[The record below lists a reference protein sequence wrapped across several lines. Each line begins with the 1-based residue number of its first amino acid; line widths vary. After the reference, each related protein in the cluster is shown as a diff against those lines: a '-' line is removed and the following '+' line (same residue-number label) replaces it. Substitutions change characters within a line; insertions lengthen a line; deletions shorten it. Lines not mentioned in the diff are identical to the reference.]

1 MIMISPA
8 RAELPDLRAIVLY
21 DDYPAPA
28 PQLPGV
34 MTWAQLLSLGA
45 EQGAGQLEARLAS
58 LAVNQCAV
66 LSYTSGDLDNTQP
79 SLLFGCYD
87 VQAPR
92 ATRKAQ

>member
-1 MIMISPA
+1 MIQVSEA
-8 RAELPDLRAIVLY
+8 RRQQLRAVVQY
-21 DDYPAPA
+21 SGDAA
-28 PQLPGV
+28 AGSGV

-66 LSYTSGDLDNTQP
+66 LSYTSGDMDNIKP
-79 SLLFGCYD
+79 FFFNGCYD

-92 ATRKAQ
+92 VTRKAQ

>member
-1 MIMISPA
+1 MVMIMISPA

-34 MTWAQLLSLGA
+34 LTWAQLLSLGA

-66 LSYTSGDLDNTQP
+66 LSYTSGKRGLYSALP
-79 SLLFGCYD
+79 L
-87 VQAPR
+87 
-92 ATRKAQ
+92 